1 MADPELTG
9 DLDAARRLAA
19 ASGIDLD
26 DARAEQLVAA
36 LARYRAQIAGLDRL
50 DLDELEP
57 GVADPAAER

>member
-1 MADPELTG
+1 MGELDHTG
-9 DLDAARRLAA
+9 DMMAVRRLAA

-36 LARYRAQIAGLDRL
+36 LARYRGQVAKLDGL

-57 GVADPAAER
+57 GVADPAADR

>member
-9 DLDAARRLAA
+9 DLDAARRLTA

-36 LARYRAQIAGLDRL
+36 LARYRDQIAGLDRL